1 MRHLRTSTTMRPDDE
16 EEVRRVLRLHAH
28 KLAAHR
34 PKKSR
39 QPSEPERCVFLIRS
53 LSLKSPIPLH
63 ADFIKHTREE
73 AAECLNGNVRTVQW
87 LMMRQIV
94 DYDPSRQM
102 LAGILFEDT
111 GDVLA
116 DVFATSA
123 VSGGSKRGPVRKV
136 L

>member
-1 MRHLRTSTTMRPDDE
+1 MRPDDE
-16 EEVRRVLRLHAH
+16 EEARRVLRLHAH
-28 KLAAHR
+28 KLKAHR
-34 PKKSR
+34 PR
-39 QPSEPERCVFLIRS
+39 AAAEADRCVFLIRS
-53 LSLKSPIPLH
+53 PSLRSPVPLQ

-73 AAECLNGNVRTVQW
+73 AAECLNGDRRTVQW

-94 DYDPSRQM
+94 DYNPARQM

-116 DVFATSA
+116 DVFSMSSSA
-123 VSGGSKRGPVRKV
+123 GSKRGSARKV